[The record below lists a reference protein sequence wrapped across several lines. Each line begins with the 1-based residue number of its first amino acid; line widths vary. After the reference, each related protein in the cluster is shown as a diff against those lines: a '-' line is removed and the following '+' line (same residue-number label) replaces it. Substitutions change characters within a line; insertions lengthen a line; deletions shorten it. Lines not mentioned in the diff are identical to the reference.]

1 MPRRTVLRVDDVR
14 ALINALIQRIEVM
27 PREHLTFQHV
37 EGAKAV
43 LEELARAIE
52 ELSE

>member
-1 MPRRTVLRVDDVR
+1 MSRRYVRVEDVR
-14 ALINALIQRIEVM
+14 ALIVVLTERLDSI
-27 PREHLTFQHV
+27 PRDKLTFQHV